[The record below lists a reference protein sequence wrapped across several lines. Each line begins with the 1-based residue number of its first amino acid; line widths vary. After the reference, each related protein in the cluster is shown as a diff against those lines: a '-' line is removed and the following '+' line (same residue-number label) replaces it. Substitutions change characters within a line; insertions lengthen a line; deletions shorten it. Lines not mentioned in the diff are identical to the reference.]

1 MYHIGQ
7 FLSVGQEFFFIF
19 RFTLRVCSY
28 QFYISNVNI
37 FLLYM
42 YSNVGGGV
50 LVCIVSLYGKLFLQ
64 DCSRLLHMQDYS
76 SNDVSVCLSAL
87 LFIYPKPELLI
98 QTDEVMWSSLFRES
112 DTGSFGNTKLA

>member
-1 MYHIGQ
+1 MWGGP
-7 FLSVGQEFFFIF
+7 S
-19 RFTLRVCSY
+19 
-28 QFYISNVNI
+28 
-37 FLLYM
+37 LY
-42 YSNVGGGV
+42 
-50 LVCIVSLYGKLFLQ
+50 SLPVYGKLFLQ

-98 QTDEVMWSSLFRES
+98 LTDEVMWSSLFRES